1 MNWIN
6 LTTMSELDKIKQ
18 DSFQNFQFI
27 FKHSTRCSISKM
39 VLSRFES
46 TNDSAS
52 MSVYLLDLL
61 NYRNLSNQIA
71 DDFNVKHESPQL
83 LVIKDGE
90 CCKYSSHTSIHQ
102 LNLLNKPNE

>member
-6 LTTMSELDKIKQ
+6 LTTMSELYKIKE
-18 DSFQNFQFI
+18 DSYQNPQFI

-46 TNDSAS
+46 TNDSVS
-52 MSVYLLDLL
+52 LSVYLLDLL
-61 NYRNLSNQIA
+61 NYRDLSNQIA

-83 LVIKDGE
+83 LVIKVGE
-90 CCKYSSHTSIHQ
+90 CYKHSSHTSIHQ
-102 LNLLNKPNE
+102 LNLFE

>member
-6 LTTMSELDKIKQ
+6 LTNMSELDKIKE
-18 DSFQNFQFI
+18 DSYQNPQSI

-46 TNDSAS
+46 NNDSAS
-52 MSVYLLDLL
+52 LSVYLLDLL
-61 NYRNLSNQIA
+61 NYRELSNQIA

-90 CCKYSSHTSIHQ
+90 CYKHSSHTSIYQ
-102 LNLLNKPNE
+102 LNLFE

>member
-6 LTTMSELDKIKQ
+6 LTNMSELDKIKE
-18 DSFQNFQFI
+18 DSFQYPQFI

-52 MSVYLLDLL
+52 LSVYLLDLL
-61 NYRNLSNQIA
+61 NYRDLSNQIA

-90 CCKYSSHTSIHQ
+90 CYKHSSHTSIHQ
-102 LNLLNKPNE
+102 LNLFE

>member
-1 MNWIN
+1 
-6 LTTMSELDKIKQ
+6 MSELDKIKE
-18 DSFQNFQFI
+18 DSFHNPQFI

-52 MSVYLLDLL
+52 LSVYLLDLL
-61 NYRNLSNQIA
+61 NYRDLSNQIA

-83 LVIKDGE
+83 LVIKRMCE
-90 CCKYSSHTSIHQ
+90 CHTDINIHHYVYTSKC
-102 LNLLNKPNE
+102 LKVPNFKNKPNE

>member
-6 LTTMSELDKIKQ
+6 LTNIPVLDKIKQ
-18 DSFQNFQFI
+18 DSFHNPQFI

-46 TNDSAS
+46 TYDTAS
-52 MSVYLLDLL
+52 FSVYLLDLL
-61 NYRNLSNQIA
+61 NYRDLSNQIE

-83 LVIKDGE
+83 LVINKGE
-90 CCKYSSHTSIHQ
+90 CNLCSSHTNINQ
-102 LNLLNKPNE
+102 INIADL

>member
-6 LTTMSELDKIKQ
+6 LTNTYELYKIKD
-18 DSFQNFQFI
+18 DSFKNPQFI

-39 VLSRFES
+39 VLNRFES
-46 TNDSAS
+46 NNDSVF

-61 NYRNLSNQIA
+61 NYRDLSNQIA
-71 DDFNVKHESPQL
+71 NDFNVKHESPQI

-90 CCKYSSHTSIHQ
+90 CYTHLSHTSIRQ
-102 LNLLNKPNE
+102 FNLFE

>member
-6 LTTMSELDKIKQ
+6 LTNTYELSKIKD
-18 DSFQNFQFI
+18 DSFQDPQFI

-39 VLSRFES
+39 VLNRFES
-46 TNDSAS
+46 NNDSVF

-61 NYRNLSNQIA
+61 NYRDLSNQIA
-71 DDFNVKHESPQL
+71 NDFNVKHESPQI

-90 CCKYSSHTSIHQ
+90 CNKHLSHTSIHQ
-102 LNLLNKPNE
+102 FNLFE

>member
-1 MNWIN
+1 MNWISLTN
-6 LTTMSELDKIKQ
+6 LSELDKIKE
-18 DSFQNFQFI
+18 DSFKNPKFI

-46 TNDSAS
+46 TNNSVS

-61 NYRNLSNQIA
+61 NYRDLSNQIA

-83 LVIKDGE
+83 LVIKDGK
-90 CCKYSSHTSIHQ
+90 CHTHSSHMSIHQ
-102 LNLLNKPNE
+102 LNLFEQT

>member
-6 LTTMSELDKIKQ
+6 LSKVSELEKIKE
-18 DSFQNFQFI
+18 DSFQNSQFI

-46 TNDSAS
+46 THDSAS
-52 MSVYLLDLL
+52 LSVYLLDLL
-61 NYRNLSNQIA
+61 NYRDISNQIA

-90 CCKYSSHTSIHQ
+90 CYTHSSHTSIHQ
-102 LNLLNKPNE
+102 LNLFE

>member
-6 LTTMSELDKIKQ
+6 LITRSELDKIKE
-18 DSFQNFQFI
+18 DSYQNPQFI

-39 VLSRFES
+39 VLSRFDS

-52 MSVYLLDLL
+52 LSVYLLDLL
-61 NYRNLSNQIA
+61 NYRDLSSQIA

-83 LVIKDGE
+83 LVIKDDE
-90 CCKYSSHTSIHQ
+90 CYKHSSHTTIHQ
-102 LNLLNKPNE
+102 LNLFE

>member
-6 LTTMSELDKIKQ
+6 LTTMSELDKIKE
-18 DSFQNFQFI
+18 DSYQNPQFI

-46 TNDSAS
+46 TNYSAS
-52 MSVYLLDLL
+52 LSVYLLDLL
-61 NYRNLSNQIA
+61 NYRDLSNQIA

-90 CCKYSSHTSIHQ
+90 CCKHSSHTSIHQ
-102 LNLLNKPNE
+102 LNLFE

>member
-6 LTTMSELDKIKQ
+6 LTTTSELDKIKE
-18 DSFQNFQFI
+18 DSFQNSQFI

-52 MSVYLLDLL
+52 LLVYLLDLL
-61 NYRNLSNQIA
+61 NYRYLSNQIA

-90 CCKYSSHTSIHQ
+90 CYKHSSHTSIHQ
-102 LNLLNKPNE
+102 HNLFE

>member
-1 MNWIN
+1 MNWIT
-6 LTTMSELDKIKQ
+6 LTSMSELDKIKE
-18 DSFQNFQFI
+18 DSYQNPQFI

-52 MSVYLLDLL
+52 LSVYLLDLL
-61 NYRNLSNQIA
+61 NYRDLSNQIA
-71 DDFNVKHESPQL
+71 DDFSVKHESPQL

-90 CCKYSSHTSIHQ
+90 CYKHSSHTSIHQ
-102 LNLLNKPNE
+102 LNLFE

>member
-6 LTTMSELDKIKQ
+6 LTTMSELDKIKE
-18 DSFQNFQFI
+18 DSYQYLQFI

-52 MSVYLLDLL
+52 LSVYLLDLL
-61 NYRNLSNQIA
+61 NYRDLSNQIA
-71 DDFNVKHESPQL
+71 EDFNVKHESPQL
-83 LVIKDGE
+83 IVIKDGE
-90 CCKYSSHTSIHQ
+90 CYKHSSHASIHQ
-102 LNLLNKPNE
+102 LNLFE

>member
-6 LTTMSELDKIKQ
+6 LTTVSELDKIKE
-18 DSFQNFQFI
+18 DSYQNPQFI

-46 TNDSAS
+46 THDSAS
-52 MSVYLLDLL
+52 LSVYLLDLL
-61 NYRNLSNQIA
+61 NYRDISNQIA

-90 CCKYSSHTSIHQ
+90 CYTHSSHTSINQ
-102 LNLLNKPNE
+102 LNLFE

>member
-6 LTTMSELDKIKQ
+6 LTNRSELCKIKD
-18 DSFQNFQFI
+18 DSFQDPQFI

-39 VLSRFES
+39 VLNRFES
-46 TNDSAS
+46 NNDSVF

-61 NYRNLSNQIA
+61 NYRDLSNQIA
-71 DDFNVKHESPQL
+71 NDFNVKHESPQI

-90 CCKYSSHTSIHQ
+90 CNKHLSHTSIHQ
-102 LNLLNKPNE
+102 FNLFE

>member
-6 LTTMSELDKIKQ
+6 LTTMSELDKIKD
-18 DSFQNFQFI
+18 DSCQNPQFI
-27 FKHSTRCSISKM
+27 FKHSIRCSISKM

-46 TNDSAS
+46 TNYSAS
-52 MSVYLLDLL
+52 LSVYLLDLL
-61 NYRNLSNQIA
+61 NYRDLSNQIA

-90 CCKYSSHTSIHQ
+90 CYKHSSHTSIHQ
-102 LNLLNKPNE
+102 LNLFE

>member
-6 LTTMSELDKIKQ
+6 LTTVSELDKIKE
-18 DSFQNFQFI
+18 DSYQNPLFI

-46 TNDSAS
+46 TNYSAS
-52 MSVYLLDLL
+52 LSVYLLDLL
-61 NYRNLSNQIA
+61 NYRDLSNHIA

-90 CCKYSSHTSIHQ
+90 CYKHSSHTSIHQ
-102 LNLLNKPNE
+102 LNLFE